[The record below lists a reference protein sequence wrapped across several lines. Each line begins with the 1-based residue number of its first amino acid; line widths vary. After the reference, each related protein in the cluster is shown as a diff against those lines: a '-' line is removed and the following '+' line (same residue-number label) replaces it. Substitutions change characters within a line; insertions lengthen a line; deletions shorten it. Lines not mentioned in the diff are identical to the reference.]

1 MDENSVSDW
10 HTRNPYI
17 GMEVIIMYRVATQ
30 LLTGKLIEMQS
41 GGKVERLTWM
51 EWSLSVKEPKDRSEE
66 KYQEY
71 LNECDALEASRLDT
85 LKQNALNAGYKE
97 DDIEVKW
104 VTDEEWAVIEAT
116 LNQPTPEQIAE
127 KEREALIQAKIREMA
142 EAELIA
148 EGKMVAE
155 K

>member
-1 MDENSVSDW
+1 
-10 HTRNPYI
+10 
-17 GMEVIIMYRVATQ
+17 MYRISRIKS
-30 LLTGKLIEMQS
+30 TGKLIEMQS

-71 LNECDALEASRLDT
+71 LNECDALEASRLNT

-104 VTDEEWAVIEAT
+104 ITNEEWAAIEAT

>member
-1 MDENSVSDW
+1 
-10 HTRNPYI
+10 
-17 GMEVIIMYRVATQ
+17 MYRISRIKS
-30 LLTGKLIEMQS
+30 TGKLIEMQS

-85 LKQNALNAGYKE
+85 LKQNALNVGYKE

-104 VTDEEWAVIEAT
+104 VTDEEWAAIEAT

-127 KEREALIQAKIREMA
+127 KEKEALIQAKIRKIA
-142 EAELIA
+142 VAELIA
-148 EGKMVAE
+148 EGKIVAE

>member
-1 MDENSVSDW
+1 MDRACIEKV
-10 HTRNPYI
+10 
-17 GMEVIIMYRVATQ
+17 
-30 LLTGKLIEMQS
+30 TGKLIEMQS
-41 GGKVERLTWM
+41 GGKVERLSWM

-71 LNECDALEASRLDT
+71 LAECDALEASRLDT

-97 DDIEVKW
+97 EEIEVKW
-104 VTDEEWAVIEAT
+104 VTNEEWQVIEAT
-116 LNQPTPEQIAE
+116 LNQPTPEQIAAKE
-127 KEREALIQAKIREMA
+127 KEALIQAKIREMA

-148 EGKMVAE
+148 EGKLVAE